1 MKVTAYVLT
10 FVGLATLYMLRQGYN
25 FSKPYFRTHFQY
37 SILFVSM
44 IDACLYGGMGI
55 GYLLRY
61 RLIDERRPMKHFL
74 CMSLSMCLLFS
85 FLPMASLLT
94 TCLPSKTI

>member
-1 MKVTAYVLT
+1 MKVAAYVLT
-10 FVGLATLYMLRQGYN
+10 FVGFAVLYMLRQGYS
-25 FSKPYFRTHFQY
+25 FSKPYVRAHFHY

-61 RLIDERRPMKHFL
+61 KLIDERRPMKHFL

-85 FLPMASLLT
+85 FLPLASLLT
-94 TCLPSKTI
+94 PCVPAKTI